1 MRISDWSS
9 DVFSSDLIPELGTV
23 HAQSI
28 PLVVLTSNGTR
39 ELSDALRRRCLYHFV
54 DYPTEDKEARI
65 LTTRLPQ
72 VDATLALQIAAFVAS
87 VRREDLRK
95 VPGVAETLAWAAAL
109 DGRESRHATDAPEAV
124 ADTLLRTLQTPEDR
138 LSRTPE
144 VTQRR

>member
-87 VRREDLRK
+87 VRKSGRASCRER
-95 VPGVAETLAWAAAL
+95 VCQYV
-109 DGRESRHATDAPEAV
+109 
-124 ADTLLRTLQTPEDR
+124 
-138 LSRTPE
+138 
-144 VTQRR
+144 